1 MNLRTIFWSKAIEEE
16 VQRRVWEEQRRR
28 EEYERFERIER
39 RCAELEMQMYD
50 LRMKAD
56 PEFRRRNTPVCN
68 PAENV
73 VYTESAPT
81 VNAV

>member
-1 MNLRTIFWSKAIEEE
+1 MIISRINKAIEEE
-16 VQRRVWEEQRRR
+16 VQKRVWEEQRRR
-28 EEYERFERIER
+28 EEYERFERLER

-56 PEFRRRNTPVCN
+56 PEFRRRNTPVCDCD
-68 PAENV
+68 
-73 VYTESAPT
+73 SAPM

>member
-1 MNLRTIFWSKAIEEE
+1 MIFNKFNKAIEEE

-28 EEYERFERIER
+28 EEYERFERLER

-56 PEFRRRNTPVCN
+56 PEFRRKNTPVCSDGN
-68 PAENV
+68 GGF
-73 VYTESAPT
+73 VYTTKEPE
-81 VNAV
+81 